1 MKTIKKLKA
10 KYGFTMDENTPF
22 NRVDGSLGKINL
34 GSSENSKIFA
44 GLKDKEAEIFTFDL
58 SGKTQIVAI
67 EKSSNKDLPAFDR
80 KKEKN
85 GLQMVLSNKIKQN
98 VLKTIGDNTPVKQ
111 FAEL

>member
-1 MKTIKKLKA
+1 MKKLKSLKS
-10 KYGFTMDENTPF
+10 KYGFAMDENTPF
-22 NRVDGSLGKINL
+22 NRVEGSLGKINL
-34 GSSENSKIFA
+34 GAEENSKIFA
-44 GLKDKEAEIFTFDL
+44 GLKTKDADIFTFDL

-80 KKEKN
+80 KKERN

-111 FAEL
+111 FMKL